1 MRTGKFI
8 FHFSLLTF
16 DAMNMNLKQDI
27 ESVMKKEKDSR
38 TGSLGYFLFALS
50 LLYGSIVRT
59 REFFYQK
66 KIFKSRKLPCKV
78 ISVGNLT
85 VGGTGKTP
93 MTIHLARRLS
103 CQGYKTAVISRG
115 YGGRS
120 EKSAAIVSDGHQIL
134 LQSDEAGDE
143 PFMIARNLKHIP
155 VIVGQN
161 RVKAGWLAIEKFAPD
176 VIVLDDA
183 FQHLKL
189 VRDIDLVLLDY
200 HRPYGN
206 KHLLPRGTL
215 REPISALARA
225 DAFILTRCDAVP
237 GEDQAALKKIIGN
250 RPVFK
255 TVHIPYISELIL
267 SKAGLKPLS
276 IAGLKPALQ
285 ELSGADFKPA
295 LKGRS
300 SKAGLKPAL
309 QELSGADFKPAL
321 QGRSSKA
328 GLKPALQELS
338 GADFKPALQG
348 RSGKAGLKPALQGRK
363 GFVFSGIAGN
373 RDFRSTVETLG
384 CRIAG
389 FSEFADHHR
398 YSAADIEAISD
409 SAYKAKADILV
420 TTEKDYVRI
429 SPETRWTLDLAV
441 VGAEISFG
449 ADDEAFGQFI
459 EKVRSEK

>member
-1 MRTGKFI
+1 MR
-8 FHFSLLTF
+8 S
-16 DAMNMNLKQDI
+16 
-27 ESVMKKEKDSR
+27 EKNSR
-38 TGSLGYFLFALS
+38 TDFFGSFLFAVS

-93 MTIHLARRLS
+93 MTIHIARQLS
-103 CQGYKTAVISRG
+103 SQGYNTAVISRG
-115 YGGRS
+115 YGGCS
-120 EKSAAIVSDGHQIL
+120 EKTAAIVSDGQQIF

-143 PFMIARNLKHIP
+143 PFMMARNLTLVPKPLVPKLGLGNKRTFPSWGLGTRGSRGLGTRGNIP

-161 RVKAGWLAIEKFAPD
+161 RFKAGWLAIDKFAPD

-200 HRPYGN
+200 HRPFGN
-206 KHLLPRGTL
+206 NHLLPRGTL
-215 REPISALARA
+215 REPLSALARA

-255 TVHIPYISELIL
+255 TVHSPYISELIL
-267 SKAGLKPLS
+267 NKAGFKPLSKAGF
-276 IAGLKPALQ
+276 KPALQ
-285 ELSGADFKPA
+285 GQ
-295 LKGRS
+295 S
-300 SKAGLKPAL
+300 SIAG
-309 QELSGADFKPAL
+309 FKPAL
-321 QGRSSKA
+321 QGRN
-328 GLKPALQELS
+328 
-338 GADFKPALQG
+338 
-348 RSGKAGLKPALQGRK
+348 

-449 ADDEAFGQFI
+449 ADNHSFGQFI
-459 EKVRSEK
+459 EKMISEE

>member
-1 MRTGKFI
+1 MFW
-8 FHFSLLTF
+8 
-16 DAMNMNLKQDI
+16 NLRQNI
-27 ESVMKKEKDSR
+27 ESVMKKEENSR
-38 TGSLGYFLFALS
+38 TGSFGSFLFAVS

-59 REFFYQK
+59 REFFYRK

-103 CQGYKTAVISRG
+103 SQGYKTAVISRG
-115 YGGRS
+115 YGRS

-206 KHLLPRGTL
+206 NHLLPRGTL

-225 DAFILTRCDAVP
+225 DAFILTRCDAVL

-255 TVHIPYISELIL
+255 TVHSPYISELIS

-276 IAGLKPALQ
+276 IV
-285 ELSGADFKPA
+285 
-295 LKGRS
+295 
-300 SKAGLKPAL
+300 
-309 QELSGADFKPAL
+309 
-321 QGRSSKA
+321 
-328 GLKPALQELS
+328 
-338 GADFKPALQG
+338 
-348 RSGKAGLKPALQGRK
+348 GLKPALQGRK

-373 RDFRSTVETLG
+373 RDFRSTLKTLG

-398 YSAADIEAISD
+398 YSASDIEAISD

-449 ADDEAFGQFI
+449 ADDEAFGRFI
-459 EKVRSEK
+459 EKVRNDE

>member
-1 MRTGKFI
+1 
-8 FHFSLLTF
+8 
-16 DAMNMNLKQDI
+16 
-27 ESVMKKEKDSR
+27 
-38 TGSLGYFLFALS
+38 
-50 LLYGSIVRT
+50 
-59 REFFYQK
+59 
-66 KIFKSRKLPCKV
+66 
-78 ISVGNLT
+78 
-85 VGGTGKTP
+85 

-120 EKSAAIVSDGHQIL
+120 EKSAAIVSDGQQIL

-200 HRPYGN
+200 RRPYGN
-206 KHLLPRGTL
+206 NHLLPRGTL

-276 IAGLKPALQ
+276 IAGLKPAI
-285 ELSGADFKPA
+285 
-295 LKGRS
+295 
-300 SKAGLKPAL
+300 
-309 QELSGADFKPAL
+309 
-321 QGRSSKA
+321 
-328 GLKPALQELS
+328 QELS

-449 ADDEAFGQFI
+449 ADDESFGQFI

>member
-1 MRTGKFI
+1 VRTGKFI

-38 TGSLGYFLFALS
+38 TGSFGSFLFAVS

-120 EKSAAIVSDGHQIL
+120 EKSAAIVSDGQQIL

-200 HRPYGN
+200 RRPYGN
-206 KHLLPRGTL
+206 NHLLPRGTL

-267 SKAGLKPLS
+267 SKAGLKPL
-276 IAGLKPALQ
+276 
-285 ELSGADFKPA
+285 
-295 LKGRS
+295 

>member
-1 MRTGKFI
+1 
-8 FHFSLLTF
+8 
-16 DAMNMNLKQDI
+16 MNMNLKQDI

-38 TGSLGYFLFALS
+38 TGSLGSFLFALS

-120 EKSAAIVSDGHQIL
+120 EKSAAIVSDGQQIL

-200 HRPYGN
+200 RRPYGN
-206 KHLLPRGTL
+206 NHLLPRGTL

-267 SKAGLKPLS
+267 SKAGLKPL
-276 IAGLKPALQ
+276 
-285 ELSGADFKPA
+285 
-295 LKGRS
+295 

>member
-200 HRPYGN
+200 RSPYGN
-206 KHLLPRGTL
+206 NHLLPRGTL

-276 IAGLKPALQ
+276 KAGLKPAIQ
-285 ELSGADFKPA
+285 ELSGVDFKPA

-300 SKAGLKPAL
+300 SKAGL
-309 QELSGADFKPAL
+309 
-321 QGRSSKA
+321 R
-328 GLKPALQELS
+328 
-338 GADFKPALQG
+338 
-348 RSGKAGLKPALQGRK
+348 PALQGRK

-449 ADDEAFGQFI
+449 ADDESFGQFI